1 MSLKLR
7 AWTFIAALAV
17 LMPAA
22 SAAQQFE
29 SRIIGKV
36 LDQAN
41 LALPGV
47 TVNATSKE
55 TGQVRSAV
63 TDGDGSYAIT
73 NLSPGTYVLVFD
85 LLGFAPETQTVMLG
99 MAQVQTTNVTMGVAA
114 VTETVMVSAE
124 SPVLDISRRRSA
136 STYRP
141 KRFRTCR
148 SMVATSPT

>member
-7 AWTFIAALAV
+7 VWIFIAALAV

-29 SRIIGKV
+29 SRIVGKV

-73 NLSPGTYVLVFD
+73 NLSPARTSSFLNFRGL
-85 LLGFAPETQTVMLG
+85 
-99 MAQVQTTNVTMGVAA
+99 
-114 VTETVMVSAE
+114 
-124 SPVLDISRRRSA
+124 RRE
-136 STYRP
+136 P
-141 KRFRTCR
+141 KRCC
-148 SMVATSPT
+148 